1 MIQLYCSVESTTAK
15 FTWTRNNSSVVVD
28 VPHLRV
34 RTCNDSTTTKSV
46 LTLDGFVASDNGVY
60 QCVADD
66 GHTTG
71 NGALLTELL
80 VNNKVSHSIGT
91 SYRSQMIACMLWLII
106 IIMIKN
112 EVN

>member
-1 MIQLYCSVESTTAK
+1 MEGTVIQLYCLVESTTAK
-15 FTWTRNNSSVVVD
+15 FTWTRNNSSVVID

-71 NGALLTELL
+71 NGALLTITG
-80 VNNKVSHSIGT
+80 K
-91 SYRSQMIACMLWLII
+91 
-106 IIMIKN
+106 
-112 EVN
+112 